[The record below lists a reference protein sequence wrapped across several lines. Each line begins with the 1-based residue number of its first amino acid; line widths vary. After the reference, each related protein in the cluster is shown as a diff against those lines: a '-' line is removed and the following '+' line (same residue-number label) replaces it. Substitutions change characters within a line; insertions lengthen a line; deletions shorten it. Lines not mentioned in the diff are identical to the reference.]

1 MPQNAI
7 EVLSRSFLTILS
19 DSANRPEISPNR
31 DKPTSHRTRRLLA
44 PHGRLRANVLFF
56 VAFSS
61 AIVLVTRG
69 LRMYLMTAKS
79 DLLLSTSDAGKLLN
93 LTPDAVRRL
102 TRLGQLVPDQQ
113 TPSGYQLFWQS
124 SIERFAEVRREL
136 LRSKDRRPG
145 RPPRQPFKKGRSKTH
160 Q

>member
-1 MPQNAI
+1 
-7 EVLSRSFLTILS
+7 
-19 DSANRPEISPNR
+19 
-31 DKPTSHRTRRLLA
+31 
-44 PHGRLRANVLFF
+44 
-56 VAFSS
+56 
-61 AIVLVTRG
+61 
-69 LRMYLMTAKS
+69 MTAKS
-79 DLLLSTSDAGKLLN
+79 DSLLSTSDAGKLLN

-124 SIERFAEVRREL
+124 SIERFAEERREQ

-145 RPPRQPFKKGRSKTH
+145 RPPRQPSKKRSGKTT